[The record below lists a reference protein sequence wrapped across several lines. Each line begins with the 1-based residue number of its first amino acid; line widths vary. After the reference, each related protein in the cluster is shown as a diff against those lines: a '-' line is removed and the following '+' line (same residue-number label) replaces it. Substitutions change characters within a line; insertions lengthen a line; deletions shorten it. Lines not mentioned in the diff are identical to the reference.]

1 MCPNEESLKS
11 LPGDASQK
19 RARLRMHGISGGE
32 DKRRLLEPKRRFR
45 EPTKRTVR
53 ASSAISTKRIR
64 GDCEAR
70 THKRRPRA
78 RQVRA
83 HEVSRITVGIY
94 LRPFSSAARRP
105 REWNLSPFV
114 RPLLCRAFGF
124 PQVKEKKRKETWTNS
139 AESNR
144 LENFQPG
151 SEDSSHF
158 VERKLTRWIR
168 VSIKGEGSL

>member
-1 MCPNEESLKS
+1 
-11 LPGDASQK
+11 
-19 RARLRMHGISGGE
+19 MHGISGGQ
-32 DKRRLLEPKRRFR
+32 DKRRLLQPKRFR
-45 EPTKRTVR
+45 EPTKRAVK

-64 GDCEAR
+64 RDCEAR

-78 RQVRA
+78 RQVQA

-105 REWNLSPFV
+105 REWNLFPFV
-114 RPLLCRAFGF
+114 RPLLCISSDKR
-124 PQVKEKKRKETWTNS
+124 KKRKETWINS

-151 SEDSSHF
+151 SENSGHF
-158 VERKLTRWIR
+158 AERKLTRWIR
-168 VSIKGEGSL
+168 VSIKEEGSL

>member
-1 MCPNEESLKS
+1 MILYQSKMCPNEESLKS

-19 RARLRMHGISGGE
+19 GVRVHGISGGE
-32 DKRRLLEPKRRFR
+32 DKRWLLEPKRRFR
-45 EPTKRTVR
+45 EPTRRTVR

-64 GDCEAR
+64 RDWEAR

-94 LRPFSSAARRP
+94 LRPFSSAAHRP
-105 REWNLSPFV
+105 REWNLFLFV

-124 PQVKEKKRKETWTNS
+124 PQVKEKRKETWTNS
-139 AESNR
+139 AEPSR
-144 LENFQPG
+144 LEKFQPG

-158 VERKLTRWIR
+158 AERN
-168 VSIKGEGSL
+168 

>member
-1 MCPNEESLKS
+1 
-11 LPGDASQK
+11 
-19 RARLRMHGISGGE
+19 MHGISGGQ
-32 DKRRLLEPKRRFR
+32 DKRRLLQPKRFR
-45 EPTKRTVR
+45 ESTKRAVK

-64 GDCEAR
+64 RDYEAR

-94 LRPFSSAARRP
+94 LRPFSSAARRR
-105 REWNLSPFV
+105 REWNLFPFV
-114 RPLLCRAFGF
+114 RPLLCIRLSSD
-124 PQVKEKKRKETWTNS
+124 KRKKRKETWTNS

-151 SEDSSHF
+151 SEDSGHF
-158 VERKLTRWIR
+158 AERKLTRWIR
-168 VSIKGEGSL
+168 VSIKEDGSL